1 MAKTPPQK
9 SAPARKPGKGRPA
22 GLFTWIAVGLV
33 VVVVAALV
41 IIKATSSSP
50 AQQSSGGFTPVDATT
65 LADLTQIPA
74 SVFSAVGVSS
84 PVVPVTAPQAISGQ
98 KVLTETVGGKTLPEV
113 YYLGSEYCPF
123 CAAQRWSTIVALS
136 RFGTFSNLGET
147 SSSAVDSYP
156 NTPTFT
162 FVDAK
167 FSSPYVAFSS
177 TEQYNNVYNATT
189 QFYAPLQNPTKA
201 EAALEKKYDNTNFIK
216 GITSSEDNSIPFLT
230 FGDQYLT
237 SGASYSPAALSGL
250 TRTQI
255 ASALSNASNPVT
267 EAIISS
273 ANYQTAVI
281 CTLTQQQ
288 PSNVCTS
295 SGVKAADKV
304 LKIS

>member
-1 MAKTPPQK
+1 MAKTPPKK
-9 SAPARKPGKGRPA
+9 SAPARGRPA

-50 AQQSSGGFTPVDATT
+50 AQQSSAGFTPVDATT
-65 LADLTQIPA
+65 LSNLTQIPA
-74 SVFSAVGVSS
+74 SVFNTVGVTS

-98 KVLTETVGGKTLPEV
+98 PLLKETVNGKSLPEV

-123 CAAQRWSTIVALS
+123 CAAQRWSTIIALS

-147 SSSAVDSYP
+147 SSSSVDSYA
-156 NTPTFT
+156 NTPSFT
-162 FVDAK
+162 FVNAK
-167 FSSPYVAFSS
+167 YSSKYVAFSS
-177 TEQYNNVYNATT
+177 IEQFNNVYNATT
-189 QFYAPLQNPTKA
+189 QFYAPLQTPTKA

-216 GITSSEDNSIPFLT
+216 GITSAEDNSIPFLT

-237 SGASYSPAALSGL
+237 SGASYSPAALGGL

-255 ASALSNASNPVT
+255 ASALSDPTNPVT
-267 EAIISS
+267 EAIVAS

-288 PSNVCTS
+288 PSNVCAS
-295 SGVKAADKV
+295 AGVKAADKV
-304 LKIS
+304 LKVS